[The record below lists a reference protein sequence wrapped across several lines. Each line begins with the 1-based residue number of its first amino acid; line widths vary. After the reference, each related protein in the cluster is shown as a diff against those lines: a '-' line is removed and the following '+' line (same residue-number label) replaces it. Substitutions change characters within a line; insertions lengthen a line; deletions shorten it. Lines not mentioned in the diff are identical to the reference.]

1 MSDLHVAIIMDGN
14 GRWAAER
21 GMGRWRG
28 HLAGVDSVRDVVRG
42 CPDLGVGTLTLY
54 AFSSDNWKRPRGEVG
69 RLFSIMRRYCRL
81 EREELKRNGV
91 RMTAIGRRDRLPRSA
106 LRELELT
113 EEATAGETRLHLR
126 LAIDYSARA
135 NIARAVRELSGRE
148 SGNGESLE
156 ELLGRAIRGTVA
168 DPDLLIRTAGEQRL
182 SDFLLWEV
190 AYSELYFTPKYWP
203 EFRSADLAAALDEYG
218 RRDRR
223 YGGLGETLRNRRV
236 G

>member
-1 MSDLHVAIIMDGN
+1 
-14 GRWAAER
+14 
-21 GMGRWRG
+21 
-28 HLAGVDSVRDVVRG
+28 
-42 CPDLGVGTLTLY
+42 
-54 AFSSDNWKRPRGEVG
+54 
-69 RLFSIMRRYCRL
+69 
-81 EREELKRNGV
+81 
-91 RMTAIGRRDRLPRSA
+91 
-106 LRELELT
+106 
-113 EEATAGETRLHLR
+113 
-126 LAIDYSARA
+126 
-135 NIARAVRELSGRE
+135 
-148 SGNGESLE
+148 
-156 ELLGRAIRGTVA
+156 TVA